1 VRLARTTTLYLV
13 LTAGLVLC
21 LLPLVWTLSSSFKTP
36 GEIFDYPPS
45 VVPHVWTGGGYR
57 SLFDDFPFVRWVANS
72 LGVALVTTTLGVF
85 ICALGGFG
93 FAMYDFRGKSVLFT
107 MLMSSMMVPFVVL
120 LIPLFR
126 LITNL
131 GWVDRY
137 EALVVPWLAP
147 AFGIFMMRQFIVQ
160 SISSEMLDAG
170 RIDGASEFGLFW
182 RLVLP
187 VSRPALA
194 ALAVWLFLNVYNSFL
209 WPLVAVSDERRL
221 TLPVGLNSILSSQGI
236 SQADYGVVMAGA
248 LLAAA
253 PAVVLFVMLR
263 KQFIEGLTLGSVKG

>member
-13 LTAGLVLC
+13 LTAGLALC
-21 LLPLVWTLSSSFKTP
+21 LIPLLWTLSSSFKTP

-45 VVPHVWTGGGYR
+45 VIPHDLTGGGYS
-57 SLFDDFPFVRWVANS
+57 SLFHDFPFVRWVANS
-72 LGVALVTTTLGVF
+72 LGVAAVTTAVGVF

-93 FAMYDFRGKSVLFT
+93 FAMYDFPGKRMLFT
-107 MLMSSMMVPFVVL
+107 ILMSSMMVPFVVL

-170 RIDGASEFGLFW
+170 RVDGASEFGLFW
-182 RLVLP
+182 RLVVP

-209 WPLVAVSDERRL
+209 WPLVAVSDEHRL

-253 PAVVLFVMLR
+253 PAVMLR